1 MTEKENL
8 AQIRVERLNTSFE
21 SASAYFLL
29 EHVLTF
35 EFPNKIAL
43 VSSFGTEAAILLHM
57 ISRIRPQLDVV
68 FIDTLKLFTLTHKY
82 REQLTGLFGLQN
94 VKVFTPDQSLI
105 AQHDPTGDLWSKDT
119 EKCCDVRKVT
129 TNNLALKPYD
139 SWITGRKRSH
149 GGSRLHMKKF
159 ELVEGVIKINPLAN
173 WKTSNINHYF
183 EKHNIP
189 RHPLYERG
197 FLSVGCHHCSA
208 PASDPNDPRSGRWQG
223 QDKTECGIHKG
234 T

>member
-1 MTEKENL
+1 MTEDEEL
-8 AQIRVERLNTSFE
+8 SQIRVGRLNTSFE

-29 EHVLTF
+29 EHILTF
-35 EFPNKIAL
+35 EFRDKIAL

-57 ISRIRPQLDVV
+57 VSQIRPELDIV
-68 FIDTLKLFTLTHKY
+68 FIDTQKLFTLTHKY
-82 REQLTGLFGLQN
+82 REQLTDLFGLKN
-94 VKVFTPDQSLI
+94 VKIFTPAPNILKEQ
-105 AQHDPTGDLWSKDT
+105 DPQGDLWSRDT
-119 EKCCDVRKVT
+119 KKCCDIRKVT
-129 TNNLALKPYD
+129 TTDLALKPYK

-159 ELVEGVIKINPLAN
+159 EWVDGVIKINPLAN

-183 EKHNIP
+183 DMHNIP

-208 PASDPNDPRSGRWQG
+208 PSSDPNNPRSGRWQG
-223 QDKTECGIHKG
+223 QEKTECGIHKSS
-234 T
+234 